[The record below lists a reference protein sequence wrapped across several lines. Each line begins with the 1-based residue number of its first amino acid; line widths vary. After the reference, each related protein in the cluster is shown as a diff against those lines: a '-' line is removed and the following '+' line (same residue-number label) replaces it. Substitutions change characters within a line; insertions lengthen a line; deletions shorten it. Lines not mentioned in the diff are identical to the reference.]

1 MTTRVRSSI
10 YLYNI
15 KHMSLC
21 VRKTTISV
29 PKYSQRSM
37 LGSRVLKLMMYY
49 PCSENKGADQ
59 IRGYCEADPA
69 PLFSVSFLMRRLLFC
84 SAFTKEKKS
93 TPRYI
98 RVSNNYR
105 HIPAHFNKETHGKPC
120 IFCCACFKSDHAAQF
135 IGNFTE
141 HTQRI
146 SSRFSR
152 KL

>member
-1 MTTRVRSSI
+1 
-10 YLYNI
+10 
-15 KHMSLC
+15 
-21 VRKTTISV
+21 
-29 PKYSQRSM
+29 
-37 LGSRVLKLMMYY
+37 MMYY

-69 PLFSVSFLMRRLLFC
+69 PLFSVSFLMRRLLFF

-120 IFCCACFKSDHAAQF
+120 IFCCACSKSDHAAQF
-135 IGNFTE
+135 IGNFTD

-152 KL
+152 KHIVTELSPCKPINNLRDLSFFLSKGRPKGFFDITKSNF